1 MQNIPPEIALRLDHQ
16 ICFAL
21 YASSHAM
28 INTYRSL
35 LQKLHLTYPQYLV
48 MLVLWERETVTVK
61 ELGEL
66 LYLDS
71 GTLSPL
77 LKRMEKDGVLRRE
90 RNAADER
97 SVEIHITEAGRALK
111 EQANPIPAQFNCK
124 VGLDPQTF
132 AALRE
137 QLKRL
142 LIVLSSTEEEGIS
155 ASSIEASFS
164 SSE

>member
-1 MQNIPPEIALRLDHQ
+1 MQSIPPEIALRLDHQ
-16 ICFAL
+16 ISFAL

-35 LQKLHLTYPQYLV
+35 LQRLRLTYPQYLV
-48 MLVLWERETVTVK
+48 MLVLWEREKATVK

-77 LKRMEKDGVLRRE
+77 LKRMEKEGVLRRE

-97 SVEIHITEAGRALK
+97 SVEIGITEAGRALK
-111 EQANPIPAQFNCK
+111 EQASVIPAQFNGK
-124 VGLDPQTF
+124 LGLDPHTF
-132 AALRE
+132 ATLRE
-137 QLKRL
+137 QLRQL
-142 LIVLSSTEEEGIS
+142 LVALSSTETEKEETF
-155 ASSIEASFS
+155 ASL
-164 SSE
+164 